1 MSNSGRKK
9 WCDFCHTNVPFN
21 DFRHHEN
28 TQIHKRNK
36 QRELD
41 YQQAKSRRE
50 KVRFEELSIEE
61 RERQKMLAQIE
72 TDALAQHAKYSNPED
87 AKGSNLES
95 FLGNKKGTTRHYNK
109 DEEDLDLPP

>member
-1 MSNSGRKK
+1 
-9 WCDFCHTNVPFN
+9 
-21 DFRHHEN
+21 
-28 TQIHKRNK
+28 
-36 QRELD
+36 
-41 YQQAKSRRE
+41 
-50 KVRFEELSIEE
+50 
-61 RERQKMLAQIE
+61 MLAQIE